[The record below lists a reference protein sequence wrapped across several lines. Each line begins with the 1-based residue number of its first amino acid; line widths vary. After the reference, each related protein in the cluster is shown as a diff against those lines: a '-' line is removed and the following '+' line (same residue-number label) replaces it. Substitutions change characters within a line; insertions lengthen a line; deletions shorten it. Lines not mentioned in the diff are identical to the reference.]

1 LLLWFSLPCPM
12 CDIRRIQDTIDMT
25 KEPT

>member
-1 LLLWFSLPCPM
+1 LRLLRGSPRPM
-12 CDIRRIQDTIDMT
+12 CDIRRNQDTIDMT